1 MDDKTIELTLSEANS
16 EFIYNLTIAI
26 LEQANDAEQA
36 TNPIGTGPFKVK
48 KFAEGQY
55 LELEKYDG
63 YWNQD
68 LDCVTSAKFKFIADA
83 QAAFLELQGGTI
95 DMLLYLTNDQVQA
108 LNSDYNVVESTM
120 MLIHGLFLN
129 NSYKTTSGCACQTG
143 TELCD

>member
-83 QAAFLELQGGTI
+83 Q
-95 DMLLYLTNDQVQA
+95 
-108 LNSDYNVVESTM
+108 
-120 MLIHGLFLN
+120 
-129 NSYKTTSGCACQTG
+129 GCIP
-143 TELCD
+143 